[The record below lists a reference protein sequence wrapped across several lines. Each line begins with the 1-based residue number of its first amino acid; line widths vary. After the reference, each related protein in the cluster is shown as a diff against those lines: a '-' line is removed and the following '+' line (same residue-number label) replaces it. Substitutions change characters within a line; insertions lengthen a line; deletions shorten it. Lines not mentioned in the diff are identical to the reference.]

1 MQNLFRKLKRDIDK
15 AAFVSCINMEATIK
29 KKTKKKLFLLIFL
42 DVQLEKVE
50 QNTKCTF
57 NDHNSKYIIIWNAA
71 NLTIKDVSG

>member
-15 AAFVSCINMEATIK
+15 AAFVSCINMVATIK
-29 KKTKKKLFLLIFL
+29 KKKLFLLIFL

-50 QNTKCTF
+50 KNTKCTF

-71 NLTIKDVSG
+71 NLTIKDASG

>member
-15 AAFVSCINMEATIK
+15 AAFVSCINMVATIK
-29 KKTKKKLFLLIFL
+29 KTKLFLLIFL

-50 QNTKCTF
+50 KNTKCTF

>member
-15 AAFVSCINMEATIK
+15 AAFVSCINMVATIK
-29 KKTKKKLFLLIFL
+29 KTNKQNFFLLIFL

-50 QNTKCTF
+50 KNTKCTF

-71 NLTIKDVSG
+71 NLNNKRC